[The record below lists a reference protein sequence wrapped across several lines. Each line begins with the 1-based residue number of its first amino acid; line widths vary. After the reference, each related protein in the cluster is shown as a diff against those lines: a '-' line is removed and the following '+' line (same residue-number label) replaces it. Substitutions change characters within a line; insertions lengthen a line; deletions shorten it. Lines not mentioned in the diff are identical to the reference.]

1 MRNLRPIRNSATNLS
16 GPSLFGSTASGR
28 FLVDAMNGTDSIDI
42 IGIGDSNTGYN
53 NYGYLAGLDRVLGY
67 SYGIPPYAS
76 GLSPGGLAS
85 GPSYRDSRSLMIGN
99 GFSWGGTTD
108 AGTSGGTTQTFINAV
123 ASDSDAQALRT
134 ALGQDTSVAWKWQG
148 FDWAGQFVA
157 AGVSYTSAVN
167 RNYIALLTDNPINN
181 GFSTAGGVS
190 CQYRC
195 VYAKFATTGG
205 QFKPVVWNSSSATVA
220 SSYTSTAGGSAGNW
234 FDVAFLNF
242 TTSSGTVREQ
252 RGGWDGFGQ
261 GAPATGP
268 MSCLWHSFIKR
279 NQKGYAVNQFISHGG
294 LTTTQIADRVE
305 STGDLFSAYMQ
316 EIRRRQVEAGG
327 SGRAI
332 VFINSGINGPD
343 SAASYTAAMDRIVNR
358 CISKWTAFGGSE
370 GNIAFVISPTHP
382 VVSVAGNSWDTSRAA
397 TTAAACA
404 YARQNAGRNIT
415 TFDIGTVYPT
425 SRLLTG
431 TIPAG
436 TLYDA
441 GGQSHLTST
450 TSAQTNGYDA
460 VAHSI
465 ISSLIANA

>member
-1 MRNLRPIRNSATNLS
+1 MRNLRPIRNTTVNLS
-16 GPSLFGSTASGR
+16 GPSLYGSPTAGR

-42 IGIGDSNTGYN
+42 VCIGDSNTGWSD
-53 NYGYLAGLDRVLGY
+53 YGYLAGLDRVLGY

-85 GPSYRDSRSLMIGN
+85 GPSYRATRSLMIGN

-108 AGTSGGTTQTFINAV
+108 AGGGGTTQTFINAV

-134 ALGQDTSVAWKWQG
+134 ALGQDTSIDWNWQG
-148 FDWAGQFVA
+148 FAWRGQFLA
-157 AGVSYTSAVN
+157 AGVSYTSSVD
-167 RNYIALLTDNPINN
+167 RNYIALLTSNPINN

-195 VYAKFATTGG
+195 VYGKFATTGG
-205 QFKPVVWNSSSATVA
+205 QFKPVVWSSGGSTVA
-220 SSYTSTAGGSAGNW
+220 SQWTSTSGGSAGNW
-234 FDVAFLNF
+234 FDVAKLNF
-242 TTSSGTVREQ
+242 TTSSGTVLEQ
-252 RGGWDGFGQ
+252 RGGWDGFSQ

-343 SAASYTAAMDRIVNR
+343 SSASYTAAMDRIVNR
-358 CISKWTAFGGSE
+358 CISKWTAFGGTE
-370 GNIAFVISPTHP
+370 RNIAFVISPTHP

-397 TTAAACA
+397 TVAAACA
-404 YARQNAGRNIT
+404 YAQQNAGRNIT
-415 TFDIGTVYPT
+415 TFDINTVYPT

-431 TIPAG
+431 TVPAG

>member
-16 GPSLFGSTASGR
+16 GPSLFGSTAAGR

-42 IGIGDSNTGYN
+42 IGIGDSNTGWN
-53 NYGYLAGLDRVLGY
+53 DYGYLAGLDRALGF
-67 SYGIPPYAS
+67 SYGIPTYAS
-76 GLSPGGLAS
+76 GLSPGGLAG
-85 GPSYRDSRSLMIGN
+85 GPTLRNARSMMVGN
-99 GFSWGGTTD
+99 KFGWGGTTD
-108 AGTSGGTTQTFINAV
+108 SGGGGTTQTFINAV

-157 AGVSYTSAVN
+157 AGVSYTSGVN
-167 RNYIALLTDNPINN
+167 RNYISLQTDNPINN
-181 GFSTAGGVS
+181 GFSTGGVS

-242 TTSSGTVREQ
+242 TTSSGTVLEQ
-252 RGGWDGFGQ
+252 FGGWDGFSQ
-261 GAPATGP
+261 SAPATGP

-279 NQKGYAVNQFISHGG
+279 SQKGYAVNQFISHGG

-305 STGDLFSAYMQ
+305 STGDLLSAYMQ

-343 SAASYTAAMDRIVNR
+343 TAASYTAAMDRIVNR

-441 GGQSHLTST
+441 AGQSHLTST

-460 VAHSI
+460 IANSI

>member
-1 MRNLRPIRNSATNLS
+1 MRNLRPIRNSTVNLS
-16 GPSLFGSTASGR
+16 GPSLFGSPTAGR
-28 FLVDAMNGTDSIDI
+28 FLVDAINGTDSIDI
-42 IGIGDSNTGYN
+42 IGIGDSNTGFN

-76 GLSPGGLAS
+76 GLSPGGLES
-85 GPSYRDSRSLMIGN
+85 GPTTRAERSMMIGN
-99 GFSWGGTTD
+99 LFGWGGTTD
-108 AGTSGGTTQTFINAV
+108 AGGGGTTQTFINAV
-123 ASDSDAQALRT
+123 ASDSDAQALRA
-134 ALGQDTSVAWKWQG
+134 ALGQDTSIAWRWQG
-148 FDWAGQFVA
+148 FNWAGQFVA
-157 AGVSYTSAVN
+157 AGVSYTSAVDK
-167 RNYIALLTDNPINN
+167 NYVGIRTDNPINN

-234 FDVAFLNF
+234 FDVALLNF
-242 TTSSGTVREQ
+242 TTSSGTVLEQ
-252 RGGWDGFGQ
+252 RGGWDGFSQ

-316 EIRRRQVEAGG
+316 EIRRRQIEAGG

-343 SAASYTAAMDRIVNR
+343 TGASYIAAMNRIVDR
-358 CISKWTAFGGSE
+358 CISKWTAFGGIE

-382 VVSVAGNSWDTSRAA
+382 VVSVAGNSWDSSRAA
-397 TTAAACA
+397 TTAAAGN

-450 TSAQTNGYDA
+450 TTAQTNGYDA